1 MTLQAPTFATRE
13 TVPRRRLPAATL
25 ARQVP
30 DLDLLMLVGQSPFA
44 EVWLVRDRPTGML
57 RALKQLRSDSPNA
70 ATGRQ
75 LLWNEAEV
83 GRRVQSEHVVRIV
96 ETRLDGRPPHLLL
109 EWLAG
114 ETLEARLTRER
125 QLCCAESLWIARQC
139 AQGLTD
145 LLAAGFF
152 HGDVKPSNIF
162 VGRSGSVKLID
173 LGFARPDKRI
183 VDDLNESDRE
193 LTGTPEYLAPEA
205 LVPREQGLAARDL
218 YSLGVV
224 LYRMLA
230 GVRPFQGE
238 GVAETIREHQ
248 QSVPPRLRSLAPH
261 VPADVE
267 DLVHRLLSKQPVRRG
282 TGLKNLV
289 HELISLELSA
299 FDEAPAAG

>member
-1 MTLQAPTFATRE
+1 VNPTAATFAIRE
-13 TVPRRRLPAATL
+13 TAPRRRLPASTL

-30 DLDLLMLVGQSPFA
+30 DLNLLMLVGQSPFA
-44 EVWLVRDRPTGML
+44 EVWLVRNRETGML
-57 RALKQLRSDSPNA
+57 HALKQLRTDGPNA

-83 GRRVQSEHVVRIV
+83 CRRVRSEHVVRIV
-96 ETRLDGRPPHLLL
+96 DTRLDARPPCLLL

-125 QLCCAESLWIARQC
+125 QLCCAEALWIARQC

-145 LLAAGFF
+145 LLTAGFF

-183 VDDLNESDRE
+183 VDDLSDSDRE
-193 LTGTPEYLAPEA
+193 LTGTPEYLAPET
-205 LVPREQGLAARDL
+205 LVPREQGLAARDI

-261 VPADVE
+261 VPAEVE
-267 DLVHRLLSKQPVRRG
+267 DLVHRLLSKQPLRRG
-282 TGLKNLV
+282 TGLKSLV
-289 HELISLELSA
+289 HELVGLELA
-299 FDEAPAAG
+299 AVDTPAAD